1 MKQTQKSTTEKE
13 SEIQDSEKKEFCVLR
28 LTKKTTINHVFDDS
42 WFFLRDF
49 SDSLRDFSDLNP
61 KNGEIGRSCVELHL
75 KIVCMKIFVII
86 STIFVKNCSNRFTDA
101 RSRLASLFNYFIIN
115 FLGIICYFQS
125 MNWISSSKVNFLEV
139 FYLITKNSEYLD
151 FQWVPILTLNIFY
164 DYPTLFLFCVFL
176 FLFYSCQFSYLK
188 TFIVLSFLF
197 LLKFAVI
204 YNCITKSFLY
214 YFAFVIIIP
223 K

>member
-1 MKQTQKSTTEKE
+1 M
-13 SEIQDSEKKEFCVLR
+13 LR
-28 LTKKTTINHVFDDS
+28 LYITAIIPTNIKTTINHVFDDS
-42 WFFLRDF
+42 WFFERFLRYKPEKW
-49 SDSLRDFSDLNP
+49 RNWT
-61 KNGEIGRSCVELHL
+61 
-75 KIVCMKIFVII
+75 IVCWVASQNCLYENICNNFDD
-86 STIFVKNCSNRFTDA
+86 FCQNCSNRLTDA

-164 DYPTLFLFCVFL
+164 DYPSLFLFCVFL

-188 TFIVLSFLF
+188 TFIVLSFFF